1 MIYMTGDVPVGAYDP
16 SRLSNLGI
24 GHGAVNGGL
33 RLHLSQSQD
42 RPGVLRQCSALRTT
56 SPIIRPQYQN
66 GVDMLF
72 DWGASQFLTEQFLV
86 GSVGYAYDEV
96 GCNSGSGDRV
106 GCFQSPRIRRRAAGR
121 HQRLIGNFDNA
132 NRPDGW
138 NAWVTFVL
146 SPAQETPSAA
156 SRRMRSM

>member
-1 MIYMTGDVPVGAYDP
+1 
-16 SRLSNLGI
+16 
-24 GHGAVNGGL
+24 
-33 RLHLSQSQD
+33 
-42 RPGVLRQCSALRTT
+42 
-56 SPIIRPQYQN
+56 
-66 GVDMLF
+66 MLF